1 LNKYNFIP
9 LLKTKVFGL
18 TPLDERILKAQ
29 KDGHNSIDF
38 PHPYQIE
45 ITHCVSPLVVP
56 NEIKKFR
63 ELDLPIMVNTVDAL
77 GEMVMRIQNEL
88 DT

>member
-1 LNKYNFIP
+1 MNKDSFIP
-9 LLKTKVFGL
+9 LLKTKPFAI
-18 TPLDERILKAQ
+18 TPLDERILQAQ
-29 KDGHNSIDF
+29 NDGHNSIDF
-38 PHPYQIE
+38 SHPYQIE

-63 ELDLPIMVNTVDAL
+63 ELDLPIMVDNVDAL